1 MTARASVA
9 VRSTLQR
16 TSLSFAH
23 FVRVS
28 ALGFLRAVLT
38 LRFLRAFVATLG
50 VALLVGGIPGARLGR
65 AIDLAAPSIPSE
77 LRDRTAMVEI
87 TVRSAGDVRPIAG
100 VQVRAL
106 AIIDDRAYLADAR
119 ETDAAGRVVLVDLP
133 RGDTWLVADAPGRA
147 RGSTHVVVDE
157 SPRAVQIDLAPSH
170 SIRVEVR
177 DEMGGPVASA
187 SIEVVSRGDP
197 LPVGARTGP
206 SGAAD
211 VTRLAAGPWRV
222 SARAPGYDETTASA
236 AGDGE
241 LVPLTLYKLGTL
253 RVRVVRLVGAEDR
266 EVAGARV
273 EAAGPALWP
282 PRRTQT
288 DAKGEVRISGLLAG
302 VYALRAISGED
313 VSMTELGVS
322 LARGEEKS
330 VVLRLAPGRMIGVR
344 VTDGASDDAEPVGGA
359 RVTLAEGGLSPFP
372 LEATTDKRGRARL
385 GPIAA
390 GLATLGVRAD
400 GFVPLG
406 AEPLSDPPPAETRLA
421 LVRSGELTGRVVDT
435 RGQPVGGA
443 TIEIVGTDAN
453 GGPIFDD
460 PRRARFQ
467 TAHFDAMLSG
477 PAPLLPAGE
486 LGVMPGPVPPIP
498 LHSFAPQ
505 ASGVASSSGPKRDTA
520 DGEPW
525 VTRDDGIFRAAPASP
540 GRIRAIVHHPQ
551 YVDAESE
558 VVTLAPGG
566 EAHADVVLHQGG
578 VVEGRVLDA
587 HDQPVAG
594 ARVFIS
600 ATRGTLERTTRS
612 ASDGTFAFAAVPE
625 SVSLGASAN
634 DDDSPDAR
642 MALAIPEGGREE
654 VTIHLPDPREALAV
668 SVVDGRGFPVDAVQ
682 VSASSLV
689 AESPLRTTAFTD
701 AHGEA
706 RLKRA
711 RGLPLRVEARA
722 PAYAPRMITTDGAG
736 DSLRIELL
744 AAESATGEVAMS
756 RGRDAI
762 AGAEVTL
769 YTDLGAR
776 RTRTGAGGLFALEEL
791 APGSAR
797 MRVRAAGFAPTTT
810 ALAIPET
817 GGRRPYAIPPI
828 AMTAEGVVEG
838 DVVDEH
844 GDPVAGARVAKDHVP
859 TWLLVGSNP
868 NDVAVSDAKGRF
880 ALHEL
885 AEGVISLEAYAPDVG
900 RARASGVKVAADRI
914 TEGVHLVIGPDAHRP
929 PNPTE
934 PAGTAGVAITLGET
948 GAPVDVVVVS
958 VVEGSEAERA
968 GVAPGDVL
976 LAVDDTPVTTMEQAR
991 AKLSG
996 PIGDDVVLRVR
1007 RGDRT
1012 LVLRTPRDTLRR

>member
-1 MTARASVA
+1 M
-9 VRSTLQR
+9 
-16 TSLSFAH
+16 
-23 FVRVS
+23 S
-28 ALGFLRAVLT
+28 ALGVVRAVLT
-38 LRFLRAFVATLG
+38 VLSLGASLRAVVATLG
-50 VALLVGGIPGARLGR
+50 VALLVGGIPGARLRR
-65 AIDLAAPSIPSE
+65 APNLATPSLPSE
-77 LRDRTAMVEI
+77 VKDRNATVEI
-87 TVRSAGDVRPIAG
+87 TVRNADDARPIAG

-106 AIIDDRAYLADAR
+106 AIIDERAYLADAR
-119 ETDAAGRVVLVDLP
+119 ETDAAGRVVLVGLP
-133 RGDTWLVADAPGRA
+133 RGDTWLVADTPGRA

-170 SIRVEVR
+170 AIRVEVR
-177 DEMGGPVASA
+177 DEVGGPVASA

-197 LPVGARTGP
+197 LPIGARTD
-206 SGAAD
+206 SGGGAG

-222 SARAPGYDETTASA
+222 SARAPGYDEATASA

-241 LVPLTLYKLGTL
+241 LVALTLRKLGTL

-266 EVAGARV
+266 QVPGARV
-273 EAAGPALWP
+273 EAGGPALWP
-282 PRRTQT
+282 PRGTQT
-288 DAKGEVRISGLLAG
+288 DTKGEVRISGLLAG
-302 VYALRAISGED
+302 VYALRAIAGGD

-372 LEATTDKRGRARL
+372 LEATTDKSGRARL

-406 AEPLSDPPPAETRLA
+406 AEPLSDPSPAETRLA
-421 LVRSGELTGRVVDT
+421 LVRSGELMGRVVDT

-443 TIEIVGTDAN
+443 TIEIVGTDVN

-498 LHSFAPQ
+498 QRSLAPQ
-505 ASGVASSSGPKRDTA
+505 GSGVAFSGGSERDTA
-520 DGEPW
+520 DEPW
-525 VTRDDGIFRAAPASP
+525 VTRDDGTFRAAPASP

-566 EAHADVVLHQGG
+566 EAHADVVLHQGA
-578 VVEGRVLDA
+578 VLEGRVMDA

-625 SVSLGASAN
+625 SISLGASAN
-634 DDDSPDAR
+634 DDDSPDTR

-654 VTIHLPDPREALAV
+654 VTLRLPDPREALAV

-706 RLKRA
+706 WLKRA

-736 DSLRIELL
+736 DRLRIELL
-744 AAESATGEVAMS
+744 AAERATGEVAMS

-776 RTRTGAGGLFALEEL
+776 RTRTDAGGIFALEEL

-797 MRVRAAGFAPTTT
+797 VRVRAAGFAPTTT
-810 ALAIPET
+810 ALVIPET

-868 NDVAVSDAKGRF
+868 SDVAVSDAKGRF

-900 RARASGVKVAADRI
+900 RARASGVAVAADRV
-914 TEGVHLVIGPDAHRP
+914 TEGVHLVIGPDAHGP

-934 PAGTAGVAITLGET
+934 PTAGVAITLGET

-976 LAVDDTPVTTMEQAR
+976 LGVDDTPVTTMEQAR